1 MSDEAI
7 PHTEN
12 DTPDLT
18 DADVKRMDADTEQNA
33 QPGAGANQGAGSDGP
48 TGGGD
53 IQENSDPK
61 AGGGNQQVKDP
72 KESAGQHQEK
82 G

>member
-1 MSDEAI
+1 MTDETT
-7 PHTEN
+7 HEDN
-12 DTPDLT
+12 QTPGAAD
-18 DADVKRMDADTEQNA
+18 DDVKRMDADTEQNA
-33 QPGAGANQGAGSDGP
+33 NPGAGATQGAGSDGP

-53 IQENSDPK
+53 VEENSDPK
-61 AGGGNQQVKDP
+61 AGAGNQQVDDP

>member
-1 MSDEAI
+1 MTDETI
-7 PHTEN
+7 PHEDN
-12 DTPDLT
+12 ATPDAT
-18 DADVKRMDADTEQNA
+18 DADVKRMDADTEQNPH
-33 QPGAGANQGAGSDGP
+33 PGAGANQGAGSDGP

-53 IQENSDPK
+53 IEESSDPK
-61 AGGGNQQVKDP
+61 AGAGNQQVKDP

>member
-1 MSDEAI
+1 MADEVA
-7 PHTEN
+7 HEGN
-12 DTPDLT
+12 RTPDAS
-18 DADVKRMDADTEQNA
+18 DDDVKRMDADTEQNA
-33 QPGAGANQGAGSDGP
+33 NPGAGVDQGAGSDGP

-53 IQENSDPK
+53 VEENSDPK
-61 AGGGNQQVKDP
+61 AGAGNQQVDDP